1 MSRRPA
7 QSSRAAAE
15 PHSGRHARRREQTR
29 RKLLDAARALFAKQG
44 VESTRIN
51 EITEQADVGF
61 GSFYNH
67 FDSKEAIVEA
77 VLRETIAAQ
86 GAAIE
91 SVTAG
96 LDDPAEVVAAAHR
109 YFVNLAR
116 SDPDW
121 GWLLIRLDTSQRIS
135 LQALAPFARRDLERG
150 IRAGRFRVANKRV
163 ALYAT
168 GGALLLVMR
177 DVLDGQAPRDA
188 DRYHAEGV
196 LRMLGLSAQDAAEV
210 ARRPIARIRALGASD
225 ASGSDGRGR

>member
-1 MSRRPA
+1 M
-7 QSSRAAAE
+7 SSRPVQSTRVAVS
-15 PHSGRHARRREQTR
+15 PYSDRHARRREQTR
-29 RKLLDAARALFAKQG
+29 RKLLDAARALFARQG
-44 VESTRIN
+44 VENTRIN
-51 EITEQADVGF
+51 EITEEADVGF

-77 VLRETIAAQ
+77 VLSETIAAQ

-135 LQALAPFARRDLERG
+135 LQALAPFARRDVERG
-150 IRAGRFRVANKRV
+150 IHAGRFQVANTRV
-163 ALYAT
+163 ALYGT

-177 DVLDGQAPRDA
+177 DVLDGEAPMNA

-210 ARRPIARIRALGASD
+210 ARRPMPRIRPLGPE
-225 ASGSDGRGR
+225 

>member
-1 MSRRPA
+1 MRGDTVK
-7 QSSRAAAE
+7 RALREKAARTDR
-15 PHSGRHARRREQTR
+15 GARRRSQTR
-29 RKLLDAARALFAKQG
+29 ARLVWAAREIMARKGIGETSIQ
-44 VESTRIN
+44 
-51 EITEQADVGF
+51 EITEKADVGF

-67 FDSKEAIVEA
+67 FDSKESIVEA
-77 VLRETIAAQ
+77 VLSETVAAQ

-135 LQALAPFARRDLERG
+135 LQALSQFARRDLERG
-150 IRAGRFRVANKRV
+150 IRAGRFCVANKRV

-177 DVLDGQAPRDA
+177 DVLDGGAPKDA

-196 LRMLGLSAQDAAEV
+196 LRMLGLPPEDAAEV
-210 ARRPIARIRALGASD
+210 ARRPMPRIPRLDAR
-225 ASGSDGRGR
+225 